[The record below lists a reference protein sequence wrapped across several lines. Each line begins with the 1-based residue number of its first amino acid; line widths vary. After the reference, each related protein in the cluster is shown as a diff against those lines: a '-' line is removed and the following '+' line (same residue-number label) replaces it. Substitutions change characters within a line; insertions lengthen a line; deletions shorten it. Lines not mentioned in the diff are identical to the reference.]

1 MLIKNSIEVYK
12 DFYWYQTAGASIN
25 QSGRRYT
32 CGQMYR
38 KLLNKL
44 LEKATACHAWL
55 NTKKDKPQKGLFIKC
70 KKRCV

>member
-1 MLIKNSIEVYK
+1 MVDVILV
-12 DFYWYQTAGASIN
+12 DRCT
-25 QSGRRYT
+25 
-32 CGQMYR
+32 

-70 KKRCV
+70 KKMYKHMCVSVSFYLFVCTFYFLRFYSPLK